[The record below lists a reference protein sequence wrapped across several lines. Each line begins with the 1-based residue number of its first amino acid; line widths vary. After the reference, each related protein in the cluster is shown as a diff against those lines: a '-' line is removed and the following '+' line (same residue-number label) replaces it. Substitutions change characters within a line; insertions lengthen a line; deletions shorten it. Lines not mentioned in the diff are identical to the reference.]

1 MPSEKAMKKLVL
13 RALLLLVVISVTYA
27 GISVSVEEA
36 SAPEPVSEQ
45 DKKTYEPAGKFVPTE
60 KLRADDA
67 VAFPVDI

>member
-27 GISVSVEEA
+27 GISVSVE
-36 SAPEPVSEQ
+36 